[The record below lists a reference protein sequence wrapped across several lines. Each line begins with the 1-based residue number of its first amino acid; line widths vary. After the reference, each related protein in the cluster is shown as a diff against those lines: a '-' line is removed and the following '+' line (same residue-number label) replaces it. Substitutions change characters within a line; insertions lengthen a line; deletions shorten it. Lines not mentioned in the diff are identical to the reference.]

1 MFVKLIPMLLA
12 LLLPLLICY
21 VLARFAVGY
30 AMFRLG
36 FQKPVRL
43 FFVFKN
49 QEKFV
54 EGFLWKFFHLLGV
67 KDGKAMEVFVVDN
80 ASDDDTG
87 AILDRWARNN
97 GCFYLDGSWEAV
109 NLDSLNDG
117 DSLCYDLRQVSGKDW
132 RHFLVK
138 QR

>member
-1 MFVKLIPMLLA
+1 MLTKLVPILLA
-12 LLLPLLICY
+12 LLLPLLFCY
-21 VLARFAVGY
+21 LLARFAVGY

-36 FQKPVRL
+36 LRKPVRL

-54 EGFLWKFFHLLGV
+54 EGFLWKFFHLFGA
-67 KDGKAMEVFVVDN
+67 KDDGSMEVFIVNN

-87 AILDRWARNN
+87 AILDRWARNR

-109 NLDSLNDG
+109 NLDSLFDEN
-117 DSLCYDLRQVSGKDW
+117 SLCYDLRQVSGKDW
-132 RHFLVK
+132 RSFSPK